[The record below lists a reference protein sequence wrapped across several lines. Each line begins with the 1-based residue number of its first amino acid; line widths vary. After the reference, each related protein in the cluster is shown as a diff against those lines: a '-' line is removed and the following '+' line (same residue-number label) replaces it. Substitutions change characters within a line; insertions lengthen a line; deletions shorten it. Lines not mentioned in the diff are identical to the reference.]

1 MRRLNKLTIVSLLVF
16 IALNKTASAED
27 SEFIN
32 AIKNLN
38 LQTIDTNENSESA
51 DNRSQSINSETSIND
66 KLEQKNK
73 KLQMKYE
80 KLLGSYN
87 EIKLKGDS
95 GNAESQ
101 KSTLSALSKEKDK
114 LNAENIALRKQLADA
129 TSTLSALQKQ
139 GEQSLTSQKKEL
151 NSLGKENARLLNE
164 SEATRKQ
171 LAEATAQLAALRQ
184 QNELSVA
191 SQKKELNALGQ
202 ENARLLSESDATRK
216 QLAEATAQLAALREQ
231 NELSVASQKKELNAL
246 GQENARLL
254 SESDATRKQ
263 LAEATAQLAT
273 LRQQNELSVAS
284 QKKELNA
291 LGQENARLLSESDAT
306 RKQLTEATT
315 KLAKMENDSQKS
327 ATLKTKLLKT
337 TEGKNSYSLG
347 VFYYDKI
354 NAEFEKITKNNIKL
368 TPSLMIDG
376 MNDAFNKSL
385 KIKKAEIME
394 NVVKIDR
401 IVQSINSDYAKK
413 ILKIINKKKYEVL
426 ANGSFLVTDK
436 STSKKYGE
444 NEIVT
449 FDMLEKN
456 LNGKPILNTMN
467 TKVNFNQIHDPLLRK
482 VVSEGGKGGAMT
494 LYGKADILYKTI
506 PDNVSAESLV
516 SITFM
521 LK

>member
-1 MRRLNKLTIVSLLVF
+1 MTKLNKLTIASLLVF
-16 IALNKTASAED
+16 IALNKTASAEQ
-27 SEFIN
+27 SEFLN
-32 AIKNLN
+32 AIKNIN
-38 LQTIDTNENSESA
+38 LQSIGANETVEPS
-51 DNRSQSINSETSIND
+51 DNRSQNINSEASIND

-87 EIKLKGDS
+87 EIKLNGGS

-101 KSTLSALSKEKDK
+101 KATISVLTNEKDK
-114 LNAENIALRKQLADA
+114 LNAENTALRKQLADA
-129 TSTLSALQKQ
+129 TSTLSAM
-139 GEQSLTSQKKEL
+139 
-151 NSLGKENARLLNE
+151 
-164 SEATRKQ
+164 RKQ
-171 LAEATAQLAALRQ
+171 E
-184 QNELSVA
+184 ELSFA
-191 SQKKELNALGQ
+191 SQKKELSSLGQ
-202 ENARLLSESDATRK
+202 ENARLLSESEATHK
-216 QLAEATAQLAALREQ
+216 QLAEAASQLAALRKQ
-231 NELSVASQKKELNAL
+231 NELSAASQKKELSSL

-254 SESDATRKQ
+254 SESEATHKQ
-263 LAEATAQLAT
+263 LAEAA
-273 LRQQNELSVAS
+273 N
-284 QKKELNA
+284 
-291 LGQENARLLSESDAT
+291 
-306 RKQLTEATT
+306 
-315 KLAKMENDSQKS
+315 KLASLEKSSQQS
-327 ATLKTKLLKT
+327 AILKTNLLKT
-337 TEGKNSYSLG
+337 PEGKNSYSLG

-368 TPSLMIDG
+368 APSLMIDG

-385 KIKKAEIME
+385 KINKSEIME

-413 ILKIINKKKYEVL
+413 ILKLINKKKYEVL

-436 STSKKYGE
+436 STSKKYSA

-467 TKVNFNQIHDPLLRK
+467 TNVNFNQIRDPLLRK

-494 LYGKADILYKTI
+494 LYGKADILYKNV
-506 PDNVSAESLV
+506 PDGVSPESLV

>member
-1 MRRLNKLTIVSLLVF
+1 MTKLNKLTIASLLVF
-16 IALNKTASAED
+16 IALNKTASAEQ
-27 SEFIN
+27 SEFLN
-32 AIKNLN
+32 AIKNIN
-38 LQTIDTNENSESA
+38 LQSIGANETVEPS
-51 DNRSQSINSETSIND
+51 DNRSQNINSEASIND

-87 EIKLKGDS
+87 EIKLNGGS

-101 KSTLSALSKEKDK
+101 KATISVLTNEKDK
-114 LNAENIALRKQLADA
+114 LNAENTALRKQLADA
-129 TSTLSALQKQ
+129 TSTLSAM
-139 GEQSLTSQKKEL
+139 
-151 NSLGKENARLLNE
+151 
-164 SEATRKQ
+164 RKQ
-171 LAEATAQLAALRQ
+171 E
-184 QNELSVA
+184 ELSFA
-191 SQKKELNALGQ
+191 SQKKELSSLGQ
-202 ENARLLSESDATRK
+202 ENARLLSESEATHK
-216 QLAEATAQLAALREQ
+216 QLAEAA
-231 NELSVASQKKELNAL
+231 N
-246 GQENARLL
+246 
-254 SESDATRKQ
+254 
-263 LAEATAQLAT
+263 
-273 LRQQNELSVAS
+273 
-284 QKKELNA
+284 
-291 LGQENARLLSESDAT
+291 
-306 RKQLTEATT
+306 
-315 KLAKMENDSQKS
+315 KLASLEKSSQQS
-327 ATLKTKLLKT
+327 AILKTNLLKT
-337 TEGKNSYSLG
+337 PEGKNSYSLG

-368 TPSLMIDG
+368 APSLMIDG

-385 KIKKAEIME
+385 KINKSEIME

-413 ILKIINKKKYEVL
+413 ILKLINKKKYEVL

-436 STSKKYGE
+436 STSKKYSA

-467 TKVNFNQIHDPLLRK
+467 TNVNFNQIRDPLLRK

-494 LYGKADILYKTI
+494 LYGKADILYKNV
-506 PDNVSAESLV
+506 PDGVSPESLV

>member
-1 MRRLNKLTIVSLLVF
+1 MTKLNKLTIASLLVF
-16 IALNKTASAED
+16 IALNKTASAEQ
-27 SEFIN
+27 SEFLN
-32 AIKNLN
+32 AIKNIN
-38 LQTIDTNENSESA
+38 LQSIDANETVEPS
-51 DNRSQSINSETSIND
+51 DNRSQNINSEASIND

-87 EIKLKGDS
+87 EIKLNGGS
-95 GNAESQ
+95 GNSESQ
-101 KSTLSALSKEKDK
+101 KATISVLTSEKDK
-114 LNAENIALRKQLADA
+114 LNAENTALRKQLADA
-129 TSTLSALQKQ
+129 TSTLSAMRKQ
-139 GEQSLTSQKKEL
+139 EELSFASQKKEL
-151 NSLGKENARLLNE
+151 SSLGQENARLLSE

-171 LAEATAQLAALRQ
+171 LAEAASQLSALRK
-184 QNELSVA
+184 QNELSAA
-191 SQKKELNALGQ
+191 SQKKELSSLGQ
-202 ENARLLSESDATRK
+202 ENARLLSESEATRK
-216 QLAEATAQLAALREQ
+216 QLAEAA
-231 NELSVASQKKELNAL
+231 N
-246 GQENARLL
+246 
-254 SESDATRKQ
+254 
-263 LAEATAQLAT
+263 
-273 LRQQNELSVAS
+273 
-284 QKKELNA
+284 
-291 LGQENARLLSESDAT
+291 
-306 RKQLTEATT
+306 
-315 KLAKMENDSQKS
+315 KLASLEKSSQQS
-327 ATLKTKLLKT
+327 AILKTNLLKT
-337 TEGKNSYSLG
+337 PEGKNSYSLG

-368 TPSLMIDG
+368 APSLMIDG

-385 KIKKAEIME
+385 KINKSEIME

-413 ILKIINKKKYEVL
+413 ILKLINKKKYEVL

-436 STSKKYGE
+436 STSKKYSE

-467 TKVNFNQIHDPLLRK
+467 TNVNFNQIRDPLLRK

-494 LYGKADILYKTI
+494 LYGKADILYKNV
-506 PDNVSAESLV
+506 PDGVSPESLV

>member
-1 MRRLNKLTIVSLLVF
+1 MTKLNKLTIASLLVF
-16 IALNKTASAED
+16 IALNKTASAEQ
-27 SEFIN
+27 SEFLN
-32 AIKNLN
+32 AIKNIN
-38 LQTIDTNENSESA
+38 LQSIDANETVEPS
-51 DNRSQSINSETSIND
+51 DNRSQNINSEASIND

-87 EIKLKGDS
+87 EIKLNGGS
-95 GNAESQ
+95 GNSESQ
-101 KSTLSALSKEKDK
+101 KATISVLTSEKDK
-114 LNAENIALRKQLADA
+114 LNAENTALRKLLADA
-129 TSTLSALQKQ
+129 TSTLSAMRKQ
-139 GEQSLTSQKKEL
+139 EELSFASQKKEL
-151 NSLGKENARLLNE
+151 SSLGQENARLLSE

-171 LAEATAQLAALRQ
+171 LAEAASQLSALRK
-184 QNELSVA
+184 QNELSAA
-191 SQKKELNALGQ
+191 SQKKELSSLGQ
-202 ENARLLSESDATRK
+202 ENARLLSESEATRK
-216 QLAEATAQLAALREQ
+216 QLAEAA
-231 NELSVASQKKELNAL
+231 N
-246 GQENARLL
+246 
-254 SESDATRKQ
+254 
-263 LAEATAQLAT
+263 
-273 LRQQNELSVAS
+273 
-284 QKKELNA
+284 
-291 LGQENARLLSESDAT
+291 
-306 RKQLTEATT
+306 
-315 KLAKMENDSQKS
+315 KLASLEKSSQQS
-327 ATLKTKLLKT
+327 AILKTNLLKT
-337 TEGKNSYSLG
+337 PEGKNSYSLG

-368 TPSLMIDG
+368 APSLMIDG

-385 KIKKAEIME
+385 KINKSEIME

-413 ILKIINKKKYEVL
+413 ILKLINKKKYEVL

-436 STSKKYGE
+436 STSKKYSE

-467 TKVNFNQIHDPLLRK
+467 TNVNFNQIRDPLLRK

-494 LYGKADILYKTI
+494 LYGKADILYKNV
-506 PDNVSAESLV
+506 PDGVSPESLV

>member
-1 MRRLNKLTIVSLLVF
+1 MTKLNKLTIASLLVF
-16 IALNKTASAED
+16 IALNKTASAEQ
-27 SEFIN
+27 SEFLN
-32 AIKNLN
+32 AIKNIN
-38 LQTIDTNENSESA
+38 LQSIDANETVEPS
-51 DNRSQSINSETSIND
+51 DNRSQNINSEASIND

-87 EIKLKGDS
+87 EIKLNGGS
-95 GNAESQ
+95 GNSESQ
-101 KSTLSALSKEKDK
+101 KATISVLTSEKDK
-114 LNAENIALRKQLADA
+114 LNAENTALRKLLADA
-129 TSTLSALQKQ
+129 TSTLSAMRKQ
-139 GEQSLTSQKKEL
+139 EELSFASQKKEL
-151 NSLGKENARLLNE
+151 SSLGQENARLLSE

-171 LAEATAQLAALRQ
+171 LAEAA
-184 QNELSVA
+184 N
-191 SQKKELNALGQ
+191 
-202 ENARLLSESDATRK
+202 
-216 QLAEATAQLAALREQ
+216 
-231 NELSVASQKKELNAL
+231 
-246 GQENARLL
+246 
-254 SESDATRKQ
+254 
-263 LAEATAQLAT
+263 
-273 LRQQNELSVAS
+273 
-284 QKKELNA
+284 
-291 LGQENARLLSESDAT
+291 
-306 RKQLTEATT
+306 
-315 KLAKMENDSQKS
+315 KLASLEKSSQQS
-327 ATLKTKLLKT
+327 AILKTNLLKT
-337 TEGKNSYSLG
+337 PEGKNSYSLG

-368 TPSLMIDG
+368 APSLMIDG

-385 KIKKAEIME
+385 KINKSEIME

-413 ILKIINKKKYEVL
+413 ILKLINKKKYEVL

-436 STSKKYGE
+436 STSKKYSE

-467 TKVNFNQIHDPLLRK
+467 TNVNFNQIRDPLLRK

-494 LYGKADILYKTI
+494 LYGKADILYKNV
-506 PDNVSAESLV
+506 PDGVSPESLV

>member
-1 MRRLNKLTIVSLLVF
+1 MTKLNKLTIVSLLVF
-16 IALNKTASAED
+16 IALNKTASAEQ
-27 SEFIN
+27 SEFLN
-32 AIKNLN
+32 AIKNIN
-38 LQTIDTNENSESA
+38 LQSIGANETVEPS
-51 DNRSQSINSETSIND
+51 DNRSQNINSEASIND

-87 EIKLKGDS
+87 EIKLNGGS

-101 KSTLSALSKEKDK
+101 KATISVLTNEKDK
-114 LNAENIALRKQLADA
+114 LNAENTALRKQLADA
-129 TSTLSALQKQ
+129 TSTLSAMRKQ
-139 GEQSLTSQKKEL
+139 EELSFASQKKEL
-151 NSLGKENARLLNE
+151 SSLGQENARLLSE

-171 LAEATAQLAALRQ
+171 LAEAASQLAALRK
-184 QNELSVA
+184 QNELSAA
-191 SQKKELNALGQ
+191 SQKKELSSLGQ
-202 ENARLLSESDATRK
+202 ENARLLSESEATHK
-216 QLAEATAQLAALREQ
+216 QLAEAA
-231 NELSVASQKKELNAL
+231 N
-246 GQENARLL
+246 
-254 SESDATRKQ
+254 
-263 LAEATAQLAT
+263 
-273 LRQQNELSVAS
+273 
-284 QKKELNA
+284 
-291 LGQENARLLSESDAT
+291 
-306 RKQLTEATT
+306 
-315 KLAKMENDSQKS
+315 KLASLEKSSQQS
-327 ATLKTKLLKT
+327 AILKTNLLKT
-337 TEGKNSYSLG
+337 PEGKNSYSLG

-368 TPSLMIDG
+368 APSLMIDG

-385 KIKKAEIME
+385 KINKSEIME

-413 ILKIINKKKYEVL
+413 ILKLINKKKYEVL

-436 STSKKYGE
+436 STSKKYSA

-467 TKVNFNQIHDPLLRK
+467 TNVNFNQIRDPLLRK

-494 LYGKADILYKTI
+494 LYGKADILYKNV
-506 PDNVSAESLV
+506 PDGVSPESLV

>member
-1 MRRLNKLTIVSLLVF
+1 MTKLNKLTIASLLVF
-16 IALNKTASAED
+16 IALNKTASAEQ
-27 SEFIN
+27 SEFLN
-32 AIKNLN
+32 AIKNIN
-38 LQTIDTNENSESA
+38 LQSIGANETVEPS
-51 DNRSQSINSETSIND
+51 DNRSQNINSEASIND

-87 EIKLKGDS
+87 EIKLNGGS

-101 KSTLSALSKEKDK
+101 KTTISVLTNEKDK
-114 LNAENIALRKQLADA
+114 LNAENTALRKQLADA
-129 TSTLSALQKQ
+129 TSTLSAMRKQ
-139 GEQSLTSQKKEL
+139 EELSFASQKKEL
-151 NSLGKENARLLNE
+151 SSLGQENARLLSE

-171 LAEATAQLAALRQ
+171 LAEAASQLAALRK
-184 QNELSVA
+184 QNELSAA
-191 SQKKELNALGQ
+191 SQKKELSSLGQ
-202 ENARLLSESDATRK
+202 ENARLLSESEATRK
-216 QLAEATAQLAALREQ
+216 QLAEAASQLAALRKQ
-231 NELSVASQKKELNAL
+231 NELSAASQKKELSSL

-254 SESDATRKQ
+254 SESEATRKQ
-263 LAEATAQLAT
+263 LAEAA
-273 LRQQNELSVAS
+273 N
-284 QKKELNA
+284 
-291 LGQENARLLSESDAT
+291 
-306 RKQLTEATT
+306 
-315 KLAKMENDSQKS
+315 KLASLEKSSQQS
-327 ATLKTKLLKT
+327 AILKTNLLKT
-337 TEGKNSYSLG
+337 PEGKNSYSLG

-368 TPSLMIDG
+368 APSLMIDG

-385 KIKKAEIME
+385 KINKSEIME

-413 ILKIINKKKYEVL
+413 ILKLINKKKYEVL

-436 STSKKYGE
+436 STSKKYSE

-467 TKVNFNQIHDPLLRK
+467 TNVNFNQIRDPLLRK

-494 LYGKADILYKTI
+494 LYGKADILYKNV
-506 PDNVSAESLV
+506 PDGVSPESLV

>member
-1 MRRLNKLTIVSLLVF
+1 MTKLNKLTIASLLVF
-16 IALNKTASAED
+16 IALNKTASAEQ
-27 SEFIN
+27 SEFLN
-32 AIKNLN
+32 AIKNIN
-38 LQTIDTNENSESA
+38 LQSIGANETVGPS
-51 DNRSQSINSETSIND
+51 DNRSQNINSEASIND

-87 EIKLKGDS
+87 EIKLNGGS

-101 KSTLSALSKEKDK
+101 KTTISVLTNEKDK
-114 LNAENIALRKQLADA
+114 LNAENTALRKQLADA
-129 TSTLSALQKQ
+129 TSTLSAMRKQ
-139 GEQSLTSQKKEL
+139 EELSFASQKKEL
-151 NSLGKENARLLNE
+151 SSLGQENARLLSE

-171 LAEATAQLAALRQ
+171 LAEAASQLAALRK
-184 QNELSVA
+184 QNELSAA
-191 SQKKELNALGQ
+191 SQKKELSSLGQ
-202 ENARLLSESDATRK
+202 ENARLLSESEATHK
-216 QLAEATAQLAALREQ
+216 QLAEAA
-231 NELSVASQKKELNAL
+231 N
-246 GQENARLL
+246 
-254 SESDATRKQ
+254 
-263 LAEATAQLAT
+263 
-273 LRQQNELSVAS
+273 
-284 QKKELNA
+284 
-291 LGQENARLLSESDAT
+291 
-306 RKQLTEATT
+306 
-315 KLAKMENDSQKS
+315 KLASLEKSSQQS
-327 ATLKTKLLKT
+327 AILKTNLLKT
-337 TEGKNSYSLG
+337 PEGKNSYSLG

-368 TPSLMIDG
+368 APSLMIDG

-385 KIKKAEIME
+385 KINKSEIME

-413 ILKIINKKKYEVL
+413 ILKLINKKKYEVL

-436 STSKKYGE
+436 STSKKYSE

-467 TKVNFNQIHDPLLRK
+467 TNVNFNKIRDPLLRK

-494 LYGKADILYKTI
+494 LYGKADILYKNV
-506 PDNVSAESLV
+506 PDGVSPESLV

>member
-1 MRRLNKLTIVSLLVF
+1 MTKLNKLTIASLLVF
-16 IALNKTASAED
+16 IALNKTASAEQ
-27 SEFIN
+27 SEFLN
-32 AIKNLN
+32 AIKNIN
-38 LQTIDTNENSESA
+38 LQSIDANETVEPS
-51 DNRSQSINSETSIND
+51 DNRSQNINSEASIND

-87 EIKLKGDS
+87 EIKLNGGS
-95 GNAESQ
+95 GNSESQ
-101 KSTLSALSKEKDK
+101 KATISVLTSEKDK
-114 LNAENIALRKQLADA
+114 LNAENTALRKLLADA
-129 TSTLSALQKQ
+129 TSTLSAMRKQ
-139 GEQSLTSQKKEL
+139 EELSFASQKKEL
-151 NSLGKENARLLNE
+151 SSLGQENARLLSE

-171 LAEATAQLAALRQ
+171 LAEAASQLAALRK
-184 QNELSVA
+184 QNELSAA
-191 SQKKELNALGQ
+191 SQKKELSSLGQ
-202 ENARLLSESDATRK
+202 ENARLLSESEATRK
-216 QLAEATAQLAALREQ
+216 QLAEAA
-231 NELSVASQKKELNAL
+231 N
-246 GQENARLL
+246 
-254 SESDATRKQ
+254 
-263 LAEATAQLAT
+263 
-273 LRQQNELSVAS
+273 
-284 QKKELNA
+284 
-291 LGQENARLLSESDAT
+291 
-306 RKQLTEATT
+306 
-315 KLAKMENDSQKS
+315 KLASLEKSSQQS
-327 ATLKTKLLKT
+327 AILKTNLLKT
-337 TEGKNSYSLG
+337 PEGKNSYSLG

-368 TPSLMIDG
+368 APSLMIDG

-385 KIKKAEIME
+385 KINKSEIME

-413 ILKIINKKKYEVL
+413 ILKLINKKKYEVL

-436 STSKKYGE
+436 STSKKYSE

-467 TKVNFNQIHDPLLRK
+467 TNVNFNQIRDPLLRK

-494 LYGKADILYKTI
+494 LYGKADILYKNV
-506 PDNVSAESLV
+506 PDGVSPESLV

>member
-1 MRRLNKLTIVSLLVF
+1 MTKLNKLTIASLLVF
-16 IALNKTASAED
+16 IALNKTASAEQ
-27 SEFIN
+27 SEFLN
-32 AIKNLN
+32 AIKNIN
-38 LQTIDTNENSESA
+38 LQSIGANETVEPS
-51 DNRSQSINSETSIND
+51 DNRSQNINSEASIND

-87 EIKLKGDS
+87 EIKLNGGS

-101 KSTLSALSKEKDK
+101 KTTISVLTNEKDK
-114 LNAENIALRKQLADA
+114 LNAENTALRKQLADA
-129 TSTLSALQKQ
+129 TSTLSAMRKQ
-139 GEQSLTSQKKEL
+139 EELSFASQKKEL
-151 NSLGKENARLLNE
+151 SSLGQENARLLSE

-171 LAEATAQLAALRQ
+171 LAEAASQLAALRK
-184 QNELSVA
+184 QNELSAA
-191 SQKKELNALGQ
+191 SQKKELSSLGQ
-202 ENARLLSESDATRK
+202 ENARLLSESEATRK
-216 QLAEATAQLAALREQ
+216 QLAEAASQLAALRKQ
-231 NELSVASQKKELNAL
+231 NELSAASQKKELSSL

-254 SESDATRKQ
+254 SESEATHKQ
-263 LAEATAQLAT
+263 LAEAA
-273 LRQQNELSVAS
+273 N
-284 QKKELNA
+284 
-291 LGQENARLLSESDAT
+291 
-306 RKQLTEATT
+306 
-315 KLAKMENDSQKS
+315 KLASLEKSSQQS
-327 ATLKTKLLKT
+327 AILKTNLLKT
-337 TEGKNSYSLG
+337 PEGKNSYSLG

-368 TPSLMIDG
+368 APSLMIDG

-385 KIKKAEIME
+385 KINKSEIME

-413 ILKIINKKKYEVL
+413 ILKLINKKKYEVL

-436 STSKKYGE
+436 STSKKYSE

-467 TKVNFNQIHDPLLRK
+467 TNVNFNQIRDPLLRK

-494 LYGKADILYKTI
+494 LYGKADILYKNV
-506 PDNVSAESLV
+506 PDGVSPESLV

>member
-1 MRRLNKLTIVSLLVF
+1 MTKLNKLTIASLLVF
-16 IALNKTASAED
+16 IALNKTASAEQ
-27 SEFIN
+27 SEFLN
-32 AIKNLN
+32 AIKNIN
-38 LQTIDTNENSESA
+38 LQSIDANETVEPS
-51 DNRSQSINSETSIND
+51 DNRSQNINSEASIND

-87 EIKLKGDS
+87 EIKLNGGS
-95 GNAESQ
+95 GNSESQ
-101 KSTLSALSKEKDK
+101 KATISVLTSEKDK
-114 LNAENIALRKQLADA
+114 LNAENTALRKLLADA
-129 TSTLSALQKQ
+129 TSTLSAMRKQ
-139 GEQSLTSQKKEL
+139 EELSFASQKKEL
-151 NSLGKENARLLNE
+151 SSLGQENARLLSE

-171 LAEATAQLAALRQ
+171 LAEAASQLAALRK
-184 QNELSVA
+184 QNELSAA
-191 SQKKELNALGQ
+191 SQKKELSSLGQ
-202 ENARLLSESDATRK
+202 ENARLLSESEATRK
-216 QLAEATAQLAALREQ
+216 QLAEAASQLAALRKQ
-231 NELSVASQKKELNAL
+231 NELSAASQKKELSSL

-254 SESDATRKQ
+254 SESEATRKQ
-263 LAEATAQLAT
+263 LAEAA
-273 LRQQNELSVAS
+273 N
-284 QKKELNA
+284 
-291 LGQENARLLSESDAT
+291 
-306 RKQLTEATT
+306 
-315 KLAKMENDSQKS
+315 KLASLEKSSQQS
-327 ATLKTKLLKT
+327 AILKTNLLKT
-337 TEGKNSYSLG
+337 PEGKNSYSLG

-368 TPSLMIDG
+368 APSLMIDG

-385 KIKKAEIME
+385 KINKSEIME

-413 ILKIINKKKYEVL
+413 ILKLINKKKYEVL

-436 STSKKYGE
+436 STSKKYSE

-467 TKVNFNQIHDPLLRK
+467 TNVNFNQIRDPLLRK

-494 LYGKADILYKTI
+494 LYGKADILYKNV
-506 PDNVSAESLV
+506 PDGVSPESLV

>member
-1 MRRLNKLTIVSLLVF
+1 MTKLNKLTIASLLVF
-16 IALNKTASAED
+16 IALNKTASAEQ
-27 SEFIN
+27 SEFLN
-32 AIKNLN
+32 AIKNIN
-38 LQTIDTNENSESA
+38 LQSIGANETVEPS
-51 DNRSQSINSETSIND
+51 DNRSQNINSEASIND

-87 EIKLKGDS
+87 EIKLNGGS
-95 GNAESQ
+95 GNSESQ
-101 KSTLSALSKEKDK
+101 KATISVLTSEKDK
-114 LNAENIALRKQLADA
+114 LNAENTALRKQLADA
-129 TSTLSALQKQ
+129 TSTLSAMRKQ
-139 GEQSLTSQKKEL
+139 EELSFASQKKEL
-151 NSLGKENARLLNE
+151 SSLGQENARLLSE

-171 LAEATAQLAALRQ
+171 LAEAASQLAALRK
-184 QNELSVA
+184 QNELSAA
-191 SQKKELNALGQ
+191 SQKKELSSLGQ
-202 ENARLLSESDATRK
+202 ENARLLSESEATRK
-216 QLAEATAQLAALREQ
+216 QLAEAASQLAALRKQ
-231 NELSVASQKKELNAL
+231 NELSAASQKKELSSL

-254 SESDATRKQ
+254 SESEATRKQ
-263 LAEATAQLAT
+263 LAEAA
-273 LRQQNELSVAS
+273 N
-284 QKKELNA
+284 
-291 LGQENARLLSESDAT
+291 
-306 RKQLTEATT
+306 
-315 KLAKMENDSQKS
+315 KLASLEKSSQQS
-327 ATLKTKLLKT
+327 AILKTNLLKT
-337 TEGKNSYSLG
+337 PEGKNSYSLG

-368 TPSLMIDG
+368 APSLMIDG

-385 KIKKAEIME
+385 KINKSEIME

-413 ILKIINKKKYEVL
+413 ILKLINKKKYEVL

-436 STSKKYGE
+436 STSKKYSAD
-444 NEIVT
+444 EIVT

-467 TKVNFNQIHDPLLRK
+467 TNVNFNQIRDPLLRK

-494 LYGKADILYKTI
+494 LYGKADILYKNV
-506 PDNVSAESLV
+506 PDGVSPESLV

>member
-1 MRRLNKLTIVSLLVF
+1 MTKLNKLTIASLLVF
-16 IALNKTASAED
+16 IALNKTASAEQ
-27 SEFIN
+27 SEFLN
-32 AIKNLN
+32 AIKNIN
-38 LQTIDTNENSESA
+38 LQSIGANETVEPS
-51 DNRSQSINSETSIND
+51 DNRSQNINSEASIND

-87 EIKLKGDS
+87 EIKLNGGS

-101 KSTLSALSKEKDK
+101 KTTISVLTNEKDK
-114 LNAENIALRKQLADA
+114 LNAENTALRKQLADA
-129 TSTLSALQKQ
+129 TSTLSAMRKQ
-139 GEQSLTSQKKEL
+139 EELSFASQKKEL
-151 NSLGKENARLLNE
+151 SSLGQENARLLSESEATRKQLAEAASQLAALRKQNELSAASQKKELSSLGQENARLLNE

-171 LAEATAQLAALRQ
+171 LAEAA
-184 QNELSVA
+184 N
-191 SQKKELNALGQ
+191 
-202 ENARLLSESDATRK
+202 
-216 QLAEATAQLAALREQ
+216 
-231 NELSVASQKKELNAL
+231 
-246 GQENARLL
+246 
-254 SESDATRKQ
+254 
-263 LAEATAQLAT
+263 
-273 LRQQNELSVAS
+273 
-284 QKKELNA
+284 
-291 LGQENARLLSESDAT
+291 
-306 RKQLTEATT
+306 
-315 KLAKMENDSQKS
+315 KLASLEKSSQQS
-327 ATLKTKLLKT
+327 AILKTNLLKT
-337 TEGKNSYSLG
+337 PEGKNSYSLG

-368 TPSLMIDG
+368 APSLMIDG

-385 KIKKAEIME
+385 KINKSEIME

-413 ILKIINKKKYEVL
+413 ILKLINKKKYEVL

-436 STSKKYGE
+436 STSKKYSE

-467 TKVNFNQIHDPLLRK
+467 TNVNFNQIRDPLLRK

-494 LYGKADILYKTI
+494 LYGKADILYKNV
-506 PDNVSAESLV
+506 PDGVSPESLV

>member
-1 MRRLNKLTIVSLLVF
+1 MTKLNKLTIASLLVF
-16 IALNKTASAED
+16 IALNKTASAEQ
-27 SEFIN
+27 SEFLN
-32 AIKNLN
+32 AIKNIN
-38 LQTIDTNENSESA
+38 LQSIDANETVEPS
-51 DNRSQSINSETSIND
+51 DNRSQNINSEASIND

-87 EIKLKGDS
+87 EIKLNGGS
-95 GNAESQ
+95 GNSESQ
-101 KSTLSALSKEKDK
+101 KATISVLTSEKDK
-114 LNAENIALRKQLADA
+114 LNAENTALRKQLADA
-129 TSTLSALQKQ
+129 TSTLSAMRKQ
-139 GEQSLTSQKKEL
+139 EELSFASQKKEL
-151 NSLGKENARLLNE
+151 SSLGQENARLLNE

-171 LAEATAQLAALRQ
+171 LAEAASQLAALRK
-184 QNELSVA
+184 QNELSAA
-191 SQKKELNALGQ
+191 SQKKELSSLGQ
-202 ENARLLSESDATRK
+202 ENARLLSESEATRK
-216 QLAEATAQLAALREQ
+216 QLAEAA
-231 NELSVASQKKELNAL
+231 N
-246 GQENARLL
+246 
-254 SESDATRKQ
+254 
-263 LAEATAQLAT
+263 
-273 LRQQNELSVAS
+273 
-284 QKKELNA
+284 
-291 LGQENARLLSESDAT
+291 
-306 RKQLTEATT
+306 
-315 KLAKMENDSQKS
+315 KLASLEKSSQQS
-327 ATLKTKLLKT
+327 AILKTNLLKT
-337 TEGKNSYSLG
+337 PEGKNSYSLG

-368 TPSLMIDG
+368 APSLMIDG

-385 KIKKAEIME
+385 KINKSEIME

-413 ILKIINKKKYEVL
+413 ILKLINKKKYEVL

-436 STSKKYGE
+436 STSKKYSE

-467 TKVNFNQIHDPLLRK
+467 TNVNFNQIRDPLLRK

-494 LYGKADILYKTI
+494 LYGKADILYKNV
-506 PDNVSAESLV
+506 PDGVSPESLV

>member
-1 MRRLNKLTIVSLLVF
+1 MTKLNKLTIASLLVF
-16 IALNKTASAED
+16 IALNKTASAEQ
-27 SEFIN
+27 SEFLN
-32 AIKNLN
+32 AIKNIN
-38 LQTIDTNENSESA
+38 LQSIGANETVEPS
-51 DNRSQSINSETSIND
+51 DNRSQNINSEASIND

-87 EIKLKGDS
+87 EIKLNGGS

-101 KSTLSALSKEKDK
+101 KATISVLTNEKDK
-114 LNAENIALRKQLADA
+114 LNAENTALRKQLADA
-129 TSTLSALQKQ
+129 TSTLSAMRKQ
-139 GEQSLTSQKKEL
+139 EELSFASQKKEL
-151 NSLGKENARLLNE
+151 SSLGQENARLLSESEATHKQLAEAASQLAALRKQNELSAASQKKELSSLGQENARLLSE

-171 LAEATAQLAALRQ
+171 LAEAA
-184 QNELSVA
+184 N
-191 SQKKELNALGQ
+191 
-202 ENARLLSESDATRK
+202 
-216 QLAEATAQLAALREQ
+216 
-231 NELSVASQKKELNAL
+231 
-246 GQENARLL
+246 
-254 SESDATRKQ
+254 
-263 LAEATAQLAT
+263 
-273 LRQQNELSVAS
+273 
-284 QKKELNA
+284 
-291 LGQENARLLSESDAT
+291 
-306 RKQLTEATT
+306 
-315 KLAKMENDSQKS
+315 KLASLEKSSQQS
-327 ATLKTKLLKT
+327 AILKTNLLKT
-337 TEGKNSYSLG
+337 PEGKNSYSLG

-368 TPSLMIDG
+368 APSLMIDG

-385 KIKKAEIME
+385 KINKSEIME

-413 ILKIINKKKYEVL
+413 ILKLINKKKYEVL

-436 STSKKYGE
+436 STSKKYSE

-467 TKVNFNQIHDPLLRK
+467 TNVNFNQIRDPLLRK

-494 LYGKADILYKTI
+494 LYGKADILYKNV
-506 PDNVSAESLV
+506 PDGVSPESLV

>member
-1 MRRLNKLTIVSLLVF
+1 MTKLNKLTIASLLVF
-16 IALNKTASAED
+16 IALNKTASAEQ
-27 SEFIN
+27 SEFLN
-32 AIKNLN
+32 AIKNIN
-38 LQTIDTNENSESA
+38 LQSIDANETVEPS
-51 DNRSQSINSETSIND
+51 DNRSQNINSEASIND

-87 EIKLKGDS
+87 EIKLNGGS

-101 KSTLSALSKEKDK
+101 KATISVLTNEKDK
-114 LNAENIALRKQLADA
+114 LNAENTALRKQLADA
-129 TSTLSALQKQ
+129 TSTLSAMRKQ
-139 GEQSLTSQKKEL
+139 EELSFASQKKEL
-151 NSLGKENARLLNE
+151 SSLGQENARLLSE

-171 LAEATAQLAALRQ
+171 LAEAASQLAALRK
-184 QNELSVA
+184 QNELSAA
-191 SQKKELNALGQ
+191 SQKKELSSLGQ
-202 ENARLLSESDATRK
+202 ENARLLSESEATRK
-216 QLAEATAQLAALREQ
+216 QLAEAASQLAALRKQ
-231 NELSVASQKKELNAL
+231 NELSAASQKKELSSL

-254 SESDATRKQ
+254 SESEATHKQ
-263 LAEATAQLAT
+263 LAEAA
-273 LRQQNELSVAS
+273 N
-284 QKKELNA
+284 
-291 LGQENARLLSESDAT
+291 
-306 RKQLTEATT
+306 
-315 KLAKMENDSQKS
+315 KLASLEKNSQQS
-327 ATLKTKLLKT
+327 AILKTNLLKT
-337 TEGKNSYSLG
+337 PEGKNSYSLG

-368 TPSLMIDG
+368 APSLMIDG

-385 KIKKAEIME
+385 KINKSEIIE

-413 ILKIINKKKYEVL
+413 ILKLINKKKYEVL

-436 STSKKYGE
+436 STSKKYSA

-467 TKVNFNQIHDPLLRK
+467 TNVNFNQIRDPLLRK

-494 LYGKADILYKTI
+494 LYGKADILYKNV
-506 PDNVSAESLV
+506 PDGVSPESLV

>member
-1 MRRLNKLTIVSLLVF
+1 MTKLNKLTIASLLVF
-16 IALNKTASAED
+16 IALNKTASAEQ
-27 SEFIN
+27 SEFLN
-32 AIKNLN
+32 AIKNIN
-38 LQTIDTNENSESA
+38 LQSIDANETVEPS
-51 DNRSQSINSETSIND
+51 DNRSQNINSEASIND

-87 EIKLKGDS
+87 EIKLNGGS
-95 GNAESQ
+95 GNSESQ
-101 KSTLSALSKEKDK
+101 KATISVLTSEKDK
-114 LNAENIALRKQLADA
+114 LNAENTALRKQLADA
-129 TSTLSALQKQ
+129 TSTLSAMRKQ
-139 GEQSLTSQKKEL
+139 EELSFASQKKEL
-151 NSLGKENARLLNE
+151 SSLGQENARLLSESEATRKQLAEAASQLAALRKQNELSAASQKKELSSLGQENARLLNE

-171 LAEATAQLAALRQ
+171 LAEAASQLSALRK
-184 QNELSVA
+184 QNELSAA
-191 SQKKELNALGQ
+191 SQKKELSSLGQ
-202 ENARLLSESDATRK
+202 ENARLLSESEATRK
-216 QLAEATAQLAALREQ
+216 QLAEAA
-231 NELSVASQKKELNAL
+231 N
-246 GQENARLL
+246 
-254 SESDATRKQ
+254 
-263 LAEATAQLAT
+263 
-273 LRQQNELSVAS
+273 
-284 QKKELNA
+284 
-291 LGQENARLLSESDAT
+291 
-306 RKQLTEATT
+306 
-315 KLAKMENDSQKS
+315 KLASLEKSSQQS
-327 ATLKTKLLKT
+327 AILKTNLLKT
-337 TEGKNSYSLG
+337 PEGKNSYSLG

-368 TPSLMIDG
+368 APSLMIDG

-385 KIKKAEIME
+385 KINKSEIME

-413 ILKIINKKKYEVL
+413 ILKLINKKKYEVL

-436 STSKKYGE
+436 STSKKYSE

-467 TKVNFNQIHDPLLRK
+467 TNVNFNQIRDPLLRK

-494 LYGKADILYKTI
+494 LYGKADILYKNV
-506 PDNVSAESLV
+506 PDGVSPESLV

>member
-1 MRRLNKLTIVSLLVF
+1 MTKLNKLTIASLLVF
-16 IALNKTASAED
+16 IALNKTASAEQ
-27 SEFIN
+27 SEFLN
-32 AIKNLN
+32 AIKNIN
-38 LQTIDTNENSESA
+38 LQSIGANETVEPS
-51 DNRSQSINSETSIND
+51 DNRSQNINSEASIND

-87 EIKLKGDS
+87 EIKLNGGS
-95 GNAESQ
+95 GNSESQ
-101 KSTLSALSKEKDK
+101 KATISVLTSEKDK
-114 LNAENIALRKQLADA
+114 LNAENTALRKQLADA
-129 TSTLSALQKQ
+129 TSTLSAMRKQ
-139 GEQSLTSQKKEL
+139 EELSFASQKKEL
-151 NSLGKENARLLNE
+151 SSLGQENARLLSE

-171 LAEATAQLAALRQ
+171 LAEAASQLSALRK
-184 QNELSVA
+184 QNELSAA
-191 SQKKELNALGQ
+191 SQKKELSSLGQ
-202 ENARLLSESDATRK
+202 ENARLLSESEATRK
-216 QLAEATAQLAALREQ
+216 QLAEAA
-231 NELSVASQKKELNAL
+231 N
-246 GQENARLL
+246 
-254 SESDATRKQ
+254 
-263 LAEATAQLAT
+263 
-273 LRQQNELSVAS
+273 
-284 QKKELNA
+284 
-291 LGQENARLLSESDAT
+291 
-306 RKQLTEATT
+306 
-315 KLAKMENDSQKS
+315 KLASLEKSSQQS
-327 ATLKTKLLKT
+327 AILKTNLLKT
-337 TEGKNSYSLG
+337 PEGKNSYSLG

-368 TPSLMIDG
+368 APSLMIDG

-385 KIKKAEIME
+385 KINKSEIME

-413 ILKIINKKKYEVL
+413 ILKLINKKKYEVL

-436 STSKKYGE
+436 STSKKYSE

-467 TKVNFNQIHDPLLRK
+467 TNVNFNQIRDPLLRK

-494 LYGKADILYKTI
+494 LYGKADILYKNV
-506 PDNVSAESLV
+506 PDGVSPESLV

>member
-1 MRRLNKLTIVSLLVF
+1 MTKLNKLTIASLLVF
-16 IALNKTASAED
+16 IALNKTASVEQ
-27 SEFIN
+27 SEFLN
-32 AIKNLN
+32 AIKNIN
-38 LQTIDTNENSESA
+38 LQSIDANETVEPS
-51 DNRSQSINSETSIND
+51 DNRSQNINSEASIND

-87 EIKLKGDS
+87 EIKLNGGS
-95 GNAESQ
+95 GNSESQ
-101 KSTLSALSKEKDK
+101 KATISVLTSEKDK
-114 LNAENIALRKQLADA
+114 LNAENTALRKQLADA
-129 TSTLSALQKQ
+129 TSTLSAMRKQ
-139 GEQSLTSQKKEL
+139 EELSFASQKKEL
-151 NSLGKENARLLNE
+151 SSLGQENARLLSESEATRKQLAEAASQLAALRKQNELSAASQKKELSSLGQENARLLNE

-171 LAEATAQLAALRQ
+171 LAEAA
-184 QNELSVA
+184 N
-191 SQKKELNALGQ
+191 
-202 ENARLLSESDATRK
+202 
-216 QLAEATAQLAALREQ
+216 
-231 NELSVASQKKELNAL
+231 
-246 GQENARLL
+246 
-254 SESDATRKQ
+254 
-263 LAEATAQLAT
+263 
-273 LRQQNELSVAS
+273 
-284 QKKELNA
+284 
-291 LGQENARLLSESDAT
+291 
-306 RKQLTEATT
+306 
-315 KLAKMENDSQKS
+315 KLASLEKSSQQS
-327 ATLKTKLLKT
+327 AILKTNLLKT
-337 TEGKNSYSLG
+337 PEGKNSYSLG

-368 TPSLMIDG
+368 APSLMIDG

-385 KIKKAEIME
+385 KINKSEIME

-413 ILKIINKKKYEVL
+413 ILKLINKKKYEVL

-436 STSKKYGE
+436 STSKKYSE

-467 TKVNFNQIHDPLLRK
+467 TNVNFNQIRDPLLRK

-494 LYGKADILYKTI
+494 LYGKADILYKNV
-506 PDNVSAESLV
+506 PDGVSPESLV

>member
-1 MRRLNKLTIVSLLVF
+1 MTKLNKLTIASLLVF
-16 IALNKTASAED
+16 IALNKTASAEQ
-27 SEFIN
+27 SEFLN
-32 AIKNLN
+32 AIKNIN
-38 LQTIDTNENSESA
+38 LQSIGANETVEPS
-51 DNRSQSINSETSIND
+51 DNRSQNINSEASIND

-87 EIKLKGDS
+87 EIKLNGGS

-101 KSTLSALSKEKDK
+101 KTTISVLTNEKDK
-114 LNAENIALRKQLADA
+114 LNAENTALRKQLADA
-129 TSTLSALQKQ
+129 TSTLSAMRKQ
-139 GEQSLTSQKKEL
+139 EELSFASQKKEL
-151 NSLGKENARLLNE
+151 SSLGQENARLLSESEATRKQLAEAASQLAALRKQNELSAASQKKELSSLGQEKARLLNE

-171 LAEATAQLAALRQ
+171 LAEAA
-184 QNELSVA
+184 N
-191 SQKKELNALGQ
+191 
-202 ENARLLSESDATRK
+202 
-216 QLAEATAQLAALREQ
+216 
-231 NELSVASQKKELNAL
+231 
-246 GQENARLL
+246 
-254 SESDATRKQ
+254 
-263 LAEATAQLAT
+263 
-273 LRQQNELSVAS
+273 
-284 QKKELNA
+284 
-291 LGQENARLLSESDAT
+291 
-306 RKQLTEATT
+306 
-315 KLAKMENDSQKS
+315 KLASLEKSSQQS
-327 ATLKTKLLKT
+327 AILKTNLLKT
-337 TEGKNSYSLG
+337 PEGKNSYSLG

-368 TPSLMIDG
+368 APSLMIDG

-385 KIKKAEIME
+385 KINKSEIME

-413 ILKIINKKKYEVL
+413 ILKLINKKKYEVL

-436 STSKKYGE
+436 STSKKYSE

-467 TKVNFNQIHDPLLRK
+467 TNVNFNQIRDPLLRK

-494 LYGKADILYKTI
+494 LYGKADILYKNV
-506 PDNVSAESLV
+506 PDGVSPESLV

>member
-1 MRRLNKLTIVSLLVF
+1 MTKLNKLTIASLLVF
-16 IALNKTASAED
+16 IALNKTASAEQ
-27 SEFIN
+27 SEFLN
-32 AIKNLN
+32 AIKNIN
-38 LQTIDTNENSESA
+38 LQSIGANETVEPS
-51 DNRSQSINSETSIND
+51 DNRSQNINSEASIND

-87 EIKLKGDS
+87 EIKLNGGS

-101 KSTLSALSKEKDK
+101 KTTISVLTNEKDK
-114 LNAENIALRKQLADA
+114 LNAENTALRKQLADA
-129 TSTLSALQKQ
+129 TSTLSAMRKQ
-139 GEQSLTSQKKEL
+139 EELSFASQKKEL
-151 NSLGKENARLLNE
+151 SSLGQENARLLNE

-171 LAEATAQLAALRQ
+171 LAEAASQLAALRK
-184 QNELSVA
+184 QNELSAA
-191 SQKKELNALGQ
+191 SQKKELSSLGQ
-202 ENARLLSESDATRK
+202 ENARLLNESEATRK
-216 QLAEATAQLAALREQ
+216 QLAEAA
-231 NELSVASQKKELNAL
+231 N
-246 GQENARLL
+246 
-254 SESDATRKQ
+254 
-263 LAEATAQLAT
+263 
-273 LRQQNELSVAS
+273 
-284 QKKELNA
+284 
-291 LGQENARLLSESDAT
+291 
-306 RKQLTEATT
+306 
-315 KLAKMENDSQKS
+315 KLASLEKSSQQS
-327 ATLKTKLLKT
+327 AILKTNLLKT
-337 TEGKNSYSLG
+337 PEGKNSYSLG

-368 TPSLMIDG
+368 APSLMIDG

-385 KIKKAEIME
+385 KINKSEIME

-413 ILKIINKKKYEVL
+413 ILKLINKKKYEVL

-436 STSKKYGE
+436 STSKKYSE

-467 TKVNFNQIHDPLLRK
+467 TNVNFNQIRDPLLRK

-494 LYGKADILYKTI
+494 LYGKADILYKNV
-506 PDNVSAESLV
+506 PDGVSPESLV

>member
-1 MRRLNKLTIVSLLVF
+1 MTKLNKLTIASLLVF
-16 IALNKTASAED
+16 IALNKTASAEQ
-27 SEFIN
+27 SEFLN
-32 AIKNLN
+32 AIKNIN
-38 LQTIDTNENSESA
+38 LQSIGANETVEPS
-51 DNRSQSINSETSIND
+51 DNRSQNINSEASIND

-87 EIKLKGDS
+87 EIKLNGGP

-101 KSTLSALSKEKDK
+101 KTTISVLTNEKDK
-114 LNAENIALRKQLADA
+114 LNAENTALRKQLADA
-129 TSTLSALQKQ
+129 TSTLSAMRKQ
-139 GEQSLTSQKKEL
+139 EELSFASQKKEL
-151 NSLGKENARLLNE
+151 SSLGQENARLLSESEATRKQLAEAASQLAALRKQNELSAASQKKELSSLGQENARLLNE

-171 LAEATAQLAALRQ
+171 LAEAASQLAALRK
-184 QNELSVA
+184 QNELSAA
-191 SQKKELNALGQ
+191 SQKKELSSLGQ
-202 ENARLLSESDATRK
+202 ENARLLNESEATRK
-216 QLAEATAQLAALREQ
+216 QLAEAA
-231 NELSVASQKKELNAL
+231 N
-246 GQENARLL
+246 
-254 SESDATRKQ
+254 
-263 LAEATAQLAT
+263 
-273 LRQQNELSVAS
+273 
-284 QKKELNA
+284 
-291 LGQENARLLSESDAT
+291 
-306 RKQLTEATT
+306 
-315 KLAKMENDSQKS
+315 KLASLEKSSQQS
-327 ATLKTKLLKT
+327 AILKTNLLKT
-337 TEGKNSYSLG
+337 PEGKNSYSLG

-368 TPSLMIDG
+368 APSLMIDG

-385 KIKKAEIME
+385 KINKSEIME

-413 ILKIINKKKYEVL
+413 ILKLINKKKYEVL

-436 STSKKYGE
+436 STSKKYSE

-467 TKVNFNQIHDPLLRK
+467 TNVNFNQIRDPLLRK

-494 LYGKADILYKTI
+494 LYGKADILYKNV
-506 PDNVSAESLV
+506 PDGVSPESLV

>member
-1 MRRLNKLTIVSLLVF
+1 MTKLNKLTIASLLVF
-16 IALNKTASAED
+16 IALNKTASAEQ
-27 SEFIN
+27 SEFLN
-32 AIKNLN
+32 AIKNIN
-38 LQTIDTNENSESA
+38 LQSIGANETVEPS
-51 DNRSQSINSETSIND
+51 DNRSQNINSEASIND

-87 EIKLKGDS
+87 EIKLNGGS

-101 KSTLSALSKEKDK
+101 KATISVLTNEKDK
-114 LNAENIALRKQLADA
+114 LNAENTALRKQLADA
-129 TSTLSALQKQ
+129 TSTLSAMRKQ
-139 GEQSLTSQKKEL
+139 EELSFASQKKEL
-151 NSLGKENARLLNE
+151 SSLGQENARLLSE

-171 LAEATAQLAALRQ
+171 LAEAASQLAALRK
-184 QNELSVA
+184 QNELSAA
-191 SQKKELNALGQ
+191 SQKKELSSLGQ
-202 ENARLLSESDATRK
+202 ENARLLSESEATHK
-216 QLAEATAQLAALREQ
+216 QLAEAA
-231 NELSVASQKKELNAL
+231 N
-246 GQENARLL
+246 
-254 SESDATRKQ
+254 
-263 LAEATAQLAT
+263 
-273 LRQQNELSVAS
+273 
-284 QKKELNA
+284 
-291 LGQENARLLSESDAT
+291 
-306 RKQLTEATT
+306 
-315 KLAKMENDSQKS
+315 KLASLEKSSQQS
-327 ATLKTKLLKT
+327 AILKTNLLKT
-337 TEGKNSYSLG
+337 PEGKNSYSLG

-368 TPSLMIDG
+368 APSLMIDG

-385 KIKKAEIME
+385 KINKSEIME

-413 ILKIINKKKYEVL
+413 ILKLINKKKYEVL

-436 STSKKYGE
+436 STSKKYSA

-467 TKVNFNQIHDPLLRK
+467 TNVNFNQIRDPLLRK

-494 LYGKADILYKTI
+494 LYGKADILYKNV
-506 PDNVSAESLV
+506 PDGVSPESLV

>member
-1 MRRLNKLTIVSLLVF
+1 MTKLNKLTIASLLVF
-16 IALNKTASAED
+16 IALNKTASAEQ
-27 SEFIN
+27 SEFLN
-32 AIKNLN
+32 AIKNIN
-38 LQTIDTNENSESA
+38 LQSIGANETVEPS
-51 DNRSQSINSETSIND
+51 DNRSQNINSEASIND

-87 EIKLKGDS
+87 EIKLNGGS

-101 KSTLSALSKEKDK
+101 KTTISVLTNEKDK
-114 LNAENIALRKQLADA
+114 LNAENTALRKQLADA
-129 TSTLSALQKQ
+129 TSTLSAMRKQ
-139 GEQSLTSQKKEL
+139 EELSFASQKKEL
-151 NSLGKENARLLNE
+151 SSLGQENARLLNE

-171 LAEATAQLAALRQ
+171 LAEAA
-184 QNELSVA
+184 N
-191 SQKKELNALGQ
+191 
-202 ENARLLSESDATRK
+202 
-216 QLAEATAQLAALREQ
+216 
-231 NELSVASQKKELNAL
+231 
-246 GQENARLL
+246 
-254 SESDATRKQ
+254 
-263 LAEATAQLAT
+263 
-273 LRQQNELSVAS
+273 
-284 QKKELNA
+284 
-291 LGQENARLLSESDAT
+291 
-306 RKQLTEATT
+306 
-315 KLAKMENDSQKS
+315 KLASLEKSSQQS
-327 ATLKTKLLKT
+327 AILKTNLLKT
-337 TEGKNSYSLG
+337 PEGKNSYSLG

-368 TPSLMIDG
+368 APSLMIDG

-385 KIKKAEIME
+385 KINKSEIME

-413 ILKIINKKKYEVL
+413 ILKLINKKKYEVL

-436 STSKKYGE
+436 STSKKYSE

-467 TKVNFNQIHDPLLRK
+467 TNVNFNQIRDPLLRK

-494 LYGKADILYKTI
+494 LYGKADILYKNV
-506 PDNVSAESLV
+506 PDGVSPESLV

>member
-1 MRRLNKLTIVSLLVF
+1 MTKLNKLTIASLLVF
-16 IALNKTASAED
+16 IALNKTASAEQ
-27 SEFIN
+27 SEFLN
-32 AIKNLN
+32 AIKNIN
-38 LQTIDTNENSESA
+38 LQSIDANETVEPS
-51 DNRSQSINSETSIND
+51 DNRSQNINSEASIND

-87 EIKLKGDS
+87 EIKLSGGS

-101 KSTLSALSKEKDK
+101 KTTISVLTNEKDK
-114 LNAENIALRKQLADA
+114 LNAESTALRKELADA
-129 TSTLSALQKQ
+129 TSTLSAMRKQ
-139 GEQSLTSQKKEL
+139 EELSFASQKKEL
-151 NSLGKENARLLNE
+151 SSLGQENARLLNE

-171 LAEATAQLAALRQ
+171 LAEAA
-184 QNELSVA
+184 N
-191 SQKKELNALGQ
+191 
-202 ENARLLSESDATRK
+202 
-216 QLAEATAQLAALREQ
+216 
-231 NELSVASQKKELNAL
+231 
-246 GQENARLL
+246 
-254 SESDATRKQ
+254 
-263 LAEATAQLAT
+263 
-273 LRQQNELSVAS
+273 
-284 QKKELNA
+284 
-291 LGQENARLLSESDAT
+291 
-306 RKQLTEATT
+306 
-315 KLAKMENDSQKS
+315 KLASLEKSSQQS
-327 ATLKTKLLKT
+327 AILKTNLLKT
-337 TEGKNSYSLG
+337 PEGKNSYSLG

-368 TPSLMIDG
+368 APSLMIDG

-385 KIKKAEIME
+385 KINKSEIME

-413 ILKIINKKKYEVL
+413 ILKLINKKKYEVL

-436 STSKKYGE
+436 STSKKYSE

-467 TKVNFNQIHDPLLRK
+467 TNVNFNQIRDPLLRK

-494 LYGKADILYKTI
+494 LYGKADILYKNV
-506 PDNVSAESLV
+506 PDGVSPESLV

>member
-1 MRRLNKLTIVSLLVF
+1 MTKLNKLTIASLLVF
-16 IALNKTASAED
+16 IALNKTASAEQ
-27 SEFIN
+27 SEFLN
-32 AIKNLN
+32 AIKNIN
-38 LQTIDTNENSESA
+38 LQSIGANETVEPS
-51 DNRSQSINSETSIND
+51 DNRSQNINSEASIND

-87 EIKLKGDS
+87 EIKLNGGS

-101 KSTLSALSKEKDK
+101 KTTISVLTNEKDK
-114 LNAENIALRKQLADA
+114 LNAENTALRKQLADA
-129 TSTLSALQKQ
+129 TSTLSAMRKQ
-139 GEQSLTSQKKEL
+139 EELSFASQKKEL
-151 NSLGKENARLLNE
+151 SSLGQENARLLSE

-171 LAEATAQLAALRQ
+171 LAEAASQLAALRK
-184 QNELSVA
+184 QNELSAA
-191 SQKKELNALGQ
+191 SQKKELSSLGQ
-202 ENARLLSESDATRK
+202 ENSRLLSESEATRK
-216 QLAEATAQLAALREQ
+216 QLAEAA
-231 NELSVASQKKELNAL
+231 N
-246 GQENARLL
+246 
-254 SESDATRKQ
+254 
-263 LAEATAQLAT
+263 
-273 LRQQNELSVAS
+273 
-284 QKKELNA
+284 
-291 LGQENARLLSESDAT
+291 
-306 RKQLTEATT
+306 
-315 KLAKMENDSQKS
+315 KLASLEKSSQQS
-327 ATLKTKLLKT
+327 AILKTNLLKT
-337 TEGKNSYSLG
+337 PEGKNSYSLG

-368 TPSLMIDG
+368 APSLMIDG

-385 KIKKAEIME
+385 QINKSEIME

-413 ILKIINKKKYEVL
+413 ILKLINKKKYEVL

-436 STSKKYGE
+436 STSKKYSE

-467 TKVNFNQIHDPLLRK
+467 TNVNFNKIRDPLLRK

-494 LYGKADILYKTI
+494 LYGKADILYKNV
-506 PDNVSAESLV
+506 PDGVSPESLV

>member
-1 MRRLNKLTIVSLLVF
+1 MTKLNKLTIASLLVF
-16 IALNKTASAED
+16 IALNKTASAEQ
-27 SEFIN
+27 SEFLN
-32 AIKNLN
+32 AIKNIN
-38 LQTIDTNENSESA
+38 LQSIGANETVEPS
-51 DNRSQSINSETSIND
+51 DNRSQNINSEASIND

-87 EIKLKGDS
+87 EIKLNGGS

-101 KSTLSALSKEKDK
+101 KTTISVLTNEKDK
-114 LNAENIALRKQLADA
+114 LNAENTALRKQLADA
-129 TSTLSALQKQ
+129 TSTLSAMRKQ
-139 GEQSLTSQKKEL
+139 EELSFASQKKEL
-151 NSLGKENARLLNE
+151 SSLGQENARLLSESEATPKQLAEAASQLAALRKQNELSAASQKKELSSLGQENSRLLSE

-171 LAEATAQLAALRQ
+171 LAEAA
-184 QNELSVA
+184 N
-191 SQKKELNALGQ
+191 
-202 ENARLLSESDATRK
+202 
-216 QLAEATAQLAALREQ
+216 
-231 NELSVASQKKELNAL
+231 
-246 GQENARLL
+246 
-254 SESDATRKQ
+254 
-263 LAEATAQLAT
+263 
-273 LRQQNELSVAS
+273 
-284 QKKELNA
+284 
-291 LGQENARLLSESDAT
+291 
-306 RKQLTEATT
+306 
-315 KLAKMENDSQKS
+315 KLASLEKSSQQS
-327 ATLKTKLLKT
+327 AILKTNLLKT
-337 TEGKNSYSLG
+337 PEGKNSYSLG

-368 TPSLMIDG
+368 APSLMIDG

-385 KIKKAEIME
+385 KINKSEIME

-413 ILKIINKKKYEVL
+413 ILKLINKKKYEVL

-436 STSKKYGE
+436 STSKKYSE

-467 TKVNFNQIHDPLLRK
+467 TNVNFNKIRDPLLRK

-494 LYGKADILYKTI
+494 LYGKADILYKNV
-506 PDNVSAESLV
+506 PDGVSPESLV

>member
-1 MRRLNKLTIVSLLVF
+1 MTKLNKLTIASLLVF
-16 IALNKTASAED
+16 IALNKTASAEQ
-27 SEFIN
+27 SEFLN
-32 AIKNLN
+32 AIKNIN
-38 LQTIDTNENSESA
+38 LQSIGANETVEPS
-51 DNRSQSINSETSIND
+51 DNRSQNINSEASIND

-87 EIKLKGDS
+87 EIKLNGGS

-101 KSTLSALSKEKDK
+101 KTTISVLTNEKDK
-114 LNAENIALRKQLADA
+114 LNAENTALRKQLADA
-129 TSTLSALQKQ
+129 TSTLSAMRKQ
-139 GEQSLTSQKKEL
+139 EELSFASQKKEL
-151 NSLGKENARLLNE
+151 SSLGQENARLLNE

-171 LAEATAQLAALRQ
+171 LAEAASQLAALRK
-184 QNELSVA
+184 QNELSAA
-191 SQKKELNALGQ
+191 SQKKELSSLGQ
-202 ENARLLSESDATRK
+202 ENARLLNESEATRK
-216 QLAEATAQLAALREQ
+216 QLAEAASQLAALRKQ
-231 NELSVASQKKELNAL
+231 NELSAASQKKELSSL

-254 SESDATRKQ
+254 NESEATRKQ
-263 LAEATAQLAT
+263 LAEAA
-273 LRQQNELSVAS
+273 N
-284 QKKELNA
+284 
-291 LGQENARLLSESDAT
+291 
-306 RKQLTEATT
+306 
-315 KLAKMENDSQKS
+315 KLASLEKSSQQS
-327 ATLKTKLLKT
+327 AILKTNLLKT
-337 TEGKNSYSLG
+337 PEGKNSYSLG

-368 TPSLMIDG
+368 APSLMIDG

-385 KIKKAEIME
+385 KINKSEIME

-413 ILKIINKKKYEVL
+413 ILKLINKKKYEVL

-436 STSKKYGE
+436 STSKKYSE

-467 TKVNFNQIHDPLLRK
+467 TNVNFNQIRDPLLRK

-494 LYGKADILYKTI
+494 LYGKADILYKNV
-506 PDNVSAESLV
+506 PDGVSPESLV